1 MMFQYIESKI
11 LAYVGKFCF
20 FGHFV
25 LFKST
30 NKVYPKPL
38 NWPKSEIYNDQSS
51 RDIKIFSGLK
61 GRTQSNIGDGKQIM
75 RLTSD

>member
-20 FGHFV
+20 LAILSF
-25 LFKST
+25 FKST

-51 RDIKIFSGLK
+51 RDIKILSGK